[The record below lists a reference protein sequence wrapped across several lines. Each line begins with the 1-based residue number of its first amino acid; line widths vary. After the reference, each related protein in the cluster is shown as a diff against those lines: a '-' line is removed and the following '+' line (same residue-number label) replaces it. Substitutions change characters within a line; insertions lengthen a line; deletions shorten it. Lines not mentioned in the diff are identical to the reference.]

1 MEDNVRKRM
10 CVCEIYICIWLGHF
24 AVQQKLTEYCK
35 STLIKIFSCKGPPK
49 SPYSVV
55 MAMCT
60 LLFLF
65 PLLRCRVVG
74 QANRMDLGSTRL
86 SQSYLH
92 LVIIF
97 LVWLKSWENALSCTC
112 ESVTEWWMASV
123 QGLPEYFIK
132 KKNWLRIWKLSWEHC
147 GMGMG
152 ITSHKCVPLATC
164 WQRRLP
170 WIPHFSSLQSLPAQ
184 HRVNLEINSHNQKLL
199 NWIKS
204 VTRSDVYS

>member
-1 MEDNVRKRM
+1 M
-10 CVCEIYICIWLGHF
+10 GHF

-74 QANRMDLGSTRL
+74 QANRMDLGLTRL

-97 LVWLKSWENALSCTC
+97 LVWLKSWENALSCTY

-132 KKNWLRIWKLSWEHC
+132 KKKLAQNLKIVMRTLWHGNGNNKSQVCPSGYLLAKALTMNPPFLFTAEH
-147 GMGMG
+147 
-152 ITSHKCVPLATC
+152 
-164 WQRRLP
+164 
-170 WIPHFSSLQSLPAQ
+170 SSPAQ
-184 HRVNLEINSHNQKLL
+184 SKPCN
-199 NWIKS
+199 
-204 VTRSDVYS
+204 